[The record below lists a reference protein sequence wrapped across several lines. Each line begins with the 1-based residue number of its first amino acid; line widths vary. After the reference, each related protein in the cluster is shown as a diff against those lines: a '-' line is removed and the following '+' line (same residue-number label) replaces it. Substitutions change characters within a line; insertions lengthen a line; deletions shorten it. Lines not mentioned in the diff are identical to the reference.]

1 MLSGGRIMKKAFVRM
16 RDAMKK
22 MSESLHRFAKKNA
35 DGFYLLLKKYD
46 WAIFLGVITILS
58 LVMRYFL
65 FDCVRGDYTSCL
77 KPWYTRIYNGG
88 AKELGV
94 TFGDYTPAYYYILYF
109 ISLFRFDPESYQV
122 LHAIKWVSVFF
133 DYLLAVYCSLICYR
147 VTSDKTKTMLCYFL
161 CVFGITIFLNS
172 ALWGQCDSIYACFS
186 VMALYYLLKKRP
198 NLAMI
203 FYGCAFSFKLQ
214 SIFILPIILVLF
226 LRRKFN
232 LKYLLWVPF
241 IYILFALPASLLADN
256 FIQRFGEILSVYF
269 NQAANSY
276 TQVTLNAGTLY
287 ALIFTN
293 FKDES
298 FVSSFAVFLGIA
310 IIGTY
315 CFFIYRSK
323 AEFTPKIWVKIACLL
338 VLVTPYVL
346 PHMHERYFYL
356 ADVLVILYAL
366 SNPKKFYVAIPA
378 ITNSMI
384 GYMVYLWNIP
394 FINVV
399 PQEESD
405 PTKALSLRFGAILYL
420 VAIAIVTADLFK
432 EIYPNGLNP
441 KKERSEV
448 QNGEGI

>member
-1 MLSGGRIMKKAFVRM
+1 
-16 RDAMKK
+16 
-22 MSESLHRFAKKNA
+22 
-35 DGFYLLLKKYD
+35 
-46 WAIFLGVITILS
+46 
-58 LVMRYFL
+58 
-65 FDCVRGDYTSCL
+65 
-77 KPWYTRIYNGG
+77 
-88 AKELGV
+88 
-94 TFGDYTPAYYYILYF
+94 
-109 ISLFRFDPESYQV
+109 
-122 LHAIKWVSVFF
+122 
-133 DYLLAVYCSLICYR
+133 
-147 VTSDKTKTMLCYFL
+147 
-161 CVFGITIFLNS
+161 
-172 ALWGQCDSIYACFS
+172 
-186 VMALYYLLKKRP
+186 
-198 NLAMI
+198 MI

-241 IYILFALPASLLADN
+241 IYILFALPASFLADN

-366 SNPKKFYVAIPA
+366 SNPKKFYVAILA